1 MYHGGESVSVAVG
14 TFTFY
19 AIWIVNKYEL
29 TYHANGGS
37 GAPEKETRNYNS
49 TSPLSSTIPTR
60 EGYEFLGWNTNK
72 DASTALYSPNQ
83 SFTMPASNTILYA
96 IWKIKSYQLTY
107 NANGGSG
114 APEKETREYNSSLPL
129 SEVNPVKEGST
140 FLGWDTNA
148 MAYTPSYQSGQMFT
162 MPASDVILYAIYSSI
177 GYTLTYDTNGGEG
190 GPSTEIHSYN
200 DIFNLSQTIPTKLGN
215 DFKGW
220 LYNGITYQA
229 G

>member
-1 MYHGGESVSVAVG
+1 
-14 TFTFY
+14 
-19 AIWIVNKYEL
+19 
-29 TYHANGGS
+29 
-37 GAPEKETRNYNS
+37 
-49 TSPLSSTIPTR
+49 
-60 EGYEFLGWNTNK
+60 
-72 DASTALYSPNQ
+72 
-83 SFTMPASNTILYA
+83 MPASNTILYA

-162 MPASDVILYAIYSSI
+162 MPASDVILYALYSSI

-229 G
+229 GEEFTMPNQSVTLTAQWEAKEYTVTYHLEGGSGDIPTELLT